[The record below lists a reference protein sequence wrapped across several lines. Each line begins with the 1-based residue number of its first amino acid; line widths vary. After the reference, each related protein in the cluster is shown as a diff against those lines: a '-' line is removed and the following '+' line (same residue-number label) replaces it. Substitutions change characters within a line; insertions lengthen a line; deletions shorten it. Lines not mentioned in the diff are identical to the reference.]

1 MTLPLVMAMLQ
12 VVTTDSAR
20 TPLDSVRAATRLVT
34 RWVVADRVA
43 PAAGRTQADMSV
55 SEARERGAVSMNGL
69 IGQLPYTTLRAARG
83 ESGLSL
89 RGARRE
95 QVVVTLDGLPLN
107 DPATGVA
114 DVSDLPLVSLA
125 TAAVIPGAD
134 PIGAGSGASGGV
146 LALTTAAQRA
156 LAMNTG
162 AFGQRGVEGAWVTR
176 ARGWRLNGTAAW
188 RSARNDFAFVNEA
201 GAAPQRET
209 RLNNDERRLV
219 LGGGAVSGGAQ
230 WSVLASFGE
239 RGMVGP
245 ANVRANDSDRS
256 QVDRILVRG
265 QQLMGATLVTTG
277 VRWFALA
284 YRDPTRPALD
294 SRAQAVAADAEW
306 RGAWG
311 GGAWRTGVGADG
323 LRATGGI
330 TQQRARSF
338 AAYGWQH
345 RASRWEADLG
355 ARADVIER
363 AGLLPTASAGVR
375 WRALGTEGARQLSVL
390 ARGGQA
396 VRVPTLYDLYFSSP
410 QRLFVRALDPERVT
424 ADASVGVRGE
434 LPADSWRAEGEVMLV
449 ARDTRDAIIWFPGNF
464 GWSPANVGQERLRGV
479 EARAGVSG
487 AALSLSAWTTLY
499 SAVLHT
505 GGLQIP
511 TPYVPQVSGG
521 GLAQWR
527 HPLAVVSGN
536 VRLQGTRPYT
546 AGPRNPAFELP
557 AVALVDVTAARSLDR
572 GGVRSLVSVS
582 LENLTNARW
591 QSVRGFPMPGRAWS
605 LALTLQ
611 PRR

>member
-43 PAAGRTQADMSV
+43 PAAGRTRADMSV
-55 SEARERGAVSMNGL
+55 GEARERGAVSMNGWL
-69 IGQLPYTTLRAARG
+69 AQLPYTTLRAARG

-330 TQQRARSF
+330 TQQRARGF